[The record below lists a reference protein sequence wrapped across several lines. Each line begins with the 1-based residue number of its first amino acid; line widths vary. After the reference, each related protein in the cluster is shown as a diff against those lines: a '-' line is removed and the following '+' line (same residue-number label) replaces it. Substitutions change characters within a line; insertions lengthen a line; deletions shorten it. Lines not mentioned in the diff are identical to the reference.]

1 MPPSEETITA
11 DPGLTEL
18 ISLCATLMSDVG
30 DASLRA
36 LAARALAAYATLD
49 DSGRTAFFT
58 HITNEYD
65 VDADAVRAAFERWEA
80 ARAGGSSGT
89 VEMVRLFDVVEPAR
103 QQLLRRLNHADG
115 ATLLLTGMRA
125 DLRTLLPT
133 HPELRPLDHDFH
145 HLLTSWFNRGFLR
158 LEEVAVDSPSA
169 LRDNLRRYEKVHPMA
184 DVAEITRRLAPP
196 DRRVYAFLHPATGDV
211 PLIFV
216 EVALVRGIPAAIGP
230 LLDAGPALDP
240 ATADTAALYSI
251 NNSLDGLAGV
261 SFGSLLI
268 KQVIEQVTEQL
279 PHLRRFVTLSPIPG
293 FRTWLQA
300 QTDDELRS
308 LATELDELGGAQS
321 VTPAYVER
329 LTPRLLPALTR
340 YVTVERRDDGR
351 PLDPVARFHLSN
363 GAAAWRLN
371 WPANVS
377 PAAWRQSYGAMINYD
392 YDPAQ
397 LERRHEEFARHRT
410 VAVAGPMSAASPGQ
424 SDPDQP
430 PLARKAT
437 SA

>member
-1 MPPSEETITA
+1 MPTSDEAIRTHS
-11 DPGLTEL
+11 GLTEL
-18 ISLCATLMSDVG
+18 IDLCATLMSDVG
-30 DASLRA
+30 DAALRA
-36 LAARALAAYATLD
+36 LATRALAAYATLD
-49 DSGRTAFFT
+49 DVDRTAFFT
-58 HITNEYD
+58 HITDHYD
-65 VDADAVRAAFERWEA
+65 VDADAVRTAFGRWER
-80 ARAGGSSGT
+80 ARATGSNGT
-89 VEMVRLFDVVEPAR
+89 AEMVGLFDVVEPAR

-115 ATLLLTGMRA
+115 ATLILTGMRA
-125 DLRTLLPT
+125 DLRTQLPA

-158 LEEVAVDSPSA
+158 LEEVVVDSPSE

-184 DVAEITRRLAPP
+184 DGAEITRRLAPP

-216 EVALVRGIPAAIGP
+216 EVALVRGIPDAIGP

-268 KQVIEQVTEQL
+268 KQVIEQVSEQL

-293 FRTWLQA
+293 FRGWLDA
-300 QTDDELRS
+300 QSDPELRS
-308 LATELDELGGAQS
+308 LATELAAMEPDRLTGDD
-321 VTPAYVER
+321 VER
-329 LTPRLLPALTR
+329 LRPQLLPVLTR
-340 YVTVERRDDGR
+340 YIADERRADGR
-351 PLDPVARFHLSN
+351 PVDPVARFHLSN

-371 WPANVS
+371 WPANRS
-377 PAAWRQSYGAMINYD
+377 PAAWGQSYGAMINYD

-410 VAVAGPMSAASPGQ
+410 IALAGPMSAP
-424 SDPDQP
+424 QP
-430 PLARKAT
+430 A
-437 SA
+437 